1 MLWFV
6 WMEAMWIA
14 FFALLLADELPAL
27 YDSVRELPLVVE
39 IVAWIAFLPWMLG
52 MAVWTSSWSEVVRV
66 LVVLSFAVGW
76 SLLSIPRKRPV
87 PAQ

>member
-1 MLWFV
+1 M

>member
-1 MLWFV
+1 
-6 WMEAMWIA
+6 MEAMWIA